1 MKIMLDVQDDKTDF
15 ALEFFKSISFIK
27 KSKAIPKNEITNL
40 LILKSIEDYE
50 SKKINSTPLSLKELK
65 KFLNV

>member
-27 KSKAIPKNEITNL
+27 KSKAIAKNEITNP

>member
-15 ALEFFKSISFIK
+15 ALEFFKSIPFIK

-50 SKKINSTPLSLKELK
+50 SKKINLTPLSLKELK

>member
-27 KSKAIPKNEITNL
+27 KSKVIPKNEITNS